1 LLKGFALS
9 LEKSDMAK
17 NSNHSIKAGG
27 HSSQNP
33 KIYQH
38 FVQMWIVIFS
48 YLTEHEN
55 SKFDFKPELI
65 KLASLTPYLVY
76 VQEFSLMLRIGHNKD
91 VLERF
96 I

>member
-1 LLKGFALS
+1 MS
-9 LEKSDMAK
+9 LEKSDLLKAHHSAIK
-17 NSNHSIKAGG
+17 GGYGHQNNSKMF
-27 HSSQNP
+27 
-33 KIYQH
+33 QH
-38 FVQMWIVIFS
+38 FIQMWIVIFS

-76 VQEFSLMLRIGHNKD
+76 IQEFSLMLRIGHNKD